1 MRSWWSPLS
10 RRWAVIQN
18 VRRRGDTVLF
28 LESFCVALATP
39 LLMRLPLSR
48 LEALLEWTAAAGRP
62 RRPRSDP
69 DAVAATVLEMLQ
81 AGRPLVRTGC
91 LTRGV
96 TLYYSLRRAGVDV
109 VLNFGM
115 GAVNGGDGFDGHC
128 WLVLDGEPYLEPRD
142 PDRTYV
148 TMYSF
153 RRSGAAQPLSES
165 GG

>member
-10 RRWAVIQN
+10 RRLAVVQD
-18 VRRRGDTVLF
+18 VHRRGDTVLF
-28 LESFCVALATP
+28 MESFCVALVMP
-39 LLMRLPLSR
+39 LLLRLPPPR
-48 LEALLEWTAAAGRP
+48 LEALLEWTAGGRP
-62 RRPRSDP
+62 RRARGRP

-81 AGRPLVRTGC
+81 AGRPLVRRGC

-96 TLYYSLRRAGVDV
+96 TLYYFLRRAGVDV
-109 VLNFGM
+109 ALAFGM
-115 GAVNGGDGFDGHC
+115 GPVSGGDGFDGHC

-142 PDRTYV
+142 PRRDYV

-153 RRSGAAQPLSES
+153 RRSAAAEDLPAP